1 MRNSDLRKAPR
12 ARTSLFLLSALLA
25 GSLLSGCGGG
35 GSSSSSTGGGS
46 NPGTI
51 GNSSLATL
59 TGRVVDTA
67 GNPVPGATVVVVG
80 TSAAAS
86 TASDGSFTITNVPLT
101 ATKLSLTSPNTANW
115 YNYGT
120 YNGHYYQFGT
130 TTGSCDIT
138 LPSLVA
144 SSQAVTPLVSNIA
157 LYPASNGSPPPPP
170 LVGGCPP

>member
-1 MRNSDLRKAPR
+1 LMRNSDLRKAPR

-35 GSSSSSTGGGS
+35 GGSSSGSGGT
-46 NPGTI
+46 PGTI
-51 GNSSLATL
+51 GNASLATL
-59 TGRVVDTA
+59 SGRVVDTA
-67 GNPVPGATVVVVG
+67 GNPVPGATVLVVG

-101 ATKLSLTSPNTANW
+101 ATKLSLSSPNTSSW

-120 YNGHYYQFGT
+120 YNGHYYQFGSA
-130 TTGSCDIT
+130 TGACDIT
-138 LPSLVA
+138 LPTLVA
-144 SSQAVTPLVSNIA
+144 SSQATTQLVTSVA